1 MSTAELKL
9 QLIREI
15 DQLPEEM
22 LSEVVQ
28 FVSTLRNASLEKPA
42 PKRKIGA
49 LKGTLIYMAPDFDEP
64 LEDFKDYM

>member
-15 DQLPEEM
+15 DQLPEDK
-22 LSEVVQ
+22 LSQVVQ
-28 FVSTLRNASLEKPA
+28 FVSTLRNASPKKPA
-42 PKRKIGA
+42 SKRKIGA